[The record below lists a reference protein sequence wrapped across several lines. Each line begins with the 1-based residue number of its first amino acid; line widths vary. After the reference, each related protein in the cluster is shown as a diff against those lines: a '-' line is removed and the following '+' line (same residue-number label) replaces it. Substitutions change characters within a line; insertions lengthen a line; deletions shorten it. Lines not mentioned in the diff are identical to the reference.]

1 MMYSVVLAALS
12 AWGAAPS
19 PSPSPAATV
28 APAPVEAAAP
38 GVVRPEQV
46 RLLEA
51 ARRGELDVVKRLV
64 EAGETVNPPGGAR
77 TPLIAAALHSRLAVM
92 EYLLAKGADVNAR
105 DRLGRSALWAAV
117 WGDQPEAFRLLL
129 SKDAAVEVS
138 AKTGDTLLF
147 MAVEGG
153 RLEMAREL
161 IARGAQVDRPS
172 RNPLWRGYTPL
183 QRAVTLRNAKA
194 VALLVEKGADPRV
207 KNDQGQ
213 TAADLAAALPA
224 GPDADAIR
232 ALLASEKR

>member
-1 MMYSVVLAALS
+1 MLVALP
-12 AWGAAPS
+12 AWGAPLPS
-19 PSPSPAATV
+19 PSPRAAVT
-28 APAPVEAAAP
+28 APALVEAAEP

-64 EAGETVNPPGGAR
+64 EAGENVNPPAGWR
-77 TPLIAAALHSRLAVM
+77 TPLIAAALHSHIAVM

-117 WGDQPEAFRLLL
+117 WGDQPAALRLLL
-129 SKDAAVEVS
+129 SKGADVNVS

-161 IARGAQVDRPS
+161 ITRGAAIDRPS
-172 RNPLWRGYTPL
+172 QNPLWKGYTPL
-183 QRAVTLRNAKA
+183 QRAVTLRNAGL
-194 VALLVEKGADPRV
+194 VALLLEHGADRQV
-207 KNDQGQ
+207 KNDLGR

-224 GPDADAIR
+224 GPDADEIR
-232 ALLASEKR
+232 KLLAPAKR